1 MKRFYLENTKEYISW
16 LKRDKNITERI
27 LHIADLACDNTF
39 IFTDKYEMERCTEEV
54 RFDSQIDWN
63 LIPFGD
69 EEWCFAFSRHTF
81 LLNLAKA
88 YALTQNEKYRNAW
101 IRLFEDF
108 YDNTE
113 PGERCWRTLE
123 CGIRIEN
130 YLRSIEYFNDA
141 NPLPSEVME
150 KLKAVFSSHI
160 GVLKAAHTAFHKL
173 SNWGVLQD
181 HGLLLAAIYLDRKDD
196 IKLALERLEE
206 EAGLQTMNDGIHWE
220 QSAMYHAEVLH
231 AFLDSVLA
239 ARRSGIELSNK
250 LLDKTH
256 LLALGMARNLRP
268 DGRCYLSS
276 DSDEIDFRDM
286 VLEAAVL
293 FRDKELAAIGKGG
306 NDEDFHSSFPLSVN
320 IPECE
325 ENRKKSFFFAD
336 TGNAILALNDDTTL
350 RFHCGLYGSGHGH
363 FDQLHF
369 DLYTK
374 GEVLLTDT
382 GRYTYVDGKERRQ
395 LKGAF
400 GHNTIIINDKDM
412 AKMCDS
418 WGIEDFASPV
428 FEDAKIEGPY
438 KYLSAYHL
446 GYMKD
451 GVLPRRSIVTVEDKF
466 VIIIDSVT
474 AAGQYSAKSIFHA
487 DEGSVVTQSDDNT
500 LCIQKNGAEIK
511 MFFMKPGKT
520 TLSTFPMSK
529 HYNEMTASPLIE
541 RSFSHLAV
549 TVIALER
556 GTDIKETDVMKP
568 LSSSVID
575 KDSSC
580 GLMLSDG
587 KDTYTFAFTTDEKPQ
602 GGFLLQCGD
611 AECYARVF
619 IKKNNEETVAIKY

>member
-1 MKRFYLENTKEYISW
+1 MKRLYLENTEEYISW
-16 LKRDKNITERI
+16 LKKDEHIVKRI

-54 RFDSQIDWN
+54 HFDGKIDWN
-63 LIPFGD
+63 RIPFGD

-88 YALTQNEKYRNAW
+88 YALTRNEKYRNAW
-101 IRLFEDF
+101 IRLFEEF
-108 YDNTE
+108 YENTE

-130 YLRSIEYFNDA
+130 YLRSIEYFSDTE
-141 NPLPSEVME
+141 PLPSSVMDRMNE
-150 KLKAVFSSHI
+150 IFSMHI
-160 GVLKAAHTAFHKL
+160 DVLKAAHTAFHKL

-181 HGLLLAAIYLDRKDD
+181 HGLLLAALYLDRKEDM
-196 IKLALERLEE
+196 KLALERLEE
-206 EAGLQTMNDGIHWE
+206 EAGLQTMNDGMHWE

-231 AFLDSVLA
+231 ALLDSVLA
-239 ARRSGIELSNK
+239 ARRSGIELSCK

-256 LLALGMARNLRP
+256 LLSQGLARALRP
-268 DGRCYLSS
+268 DGKCYLSG

-293 FRDKELAAIGKGG
+293 FNDGELAAAGKGG
-306 NDEDFHSSFPLSVN
+306 NDEDFHASFPLDQS
-320 IPECE
+320 IPEE
-325 ENRKKSFFFAD
+325 QKKENLSYFFGD
-336 TGNAILALNDDTTL
+336 TGNAVLSIDDDTAL

-369 DLYTK
+369 DLYQK
-374 GEVLLTDT
+374 GEVILTDT
-382 GRYTYVDGKERRQ
+382 GRYTYVDSKERRQ

-412 AKMCDS
+412 ATMVDS

-428 FEDAKIEGPY
+428 FEDAKVEGPY
-438 KYLSAYHL
+438 KYLSACHL

-451 GVLPRRSIVTVEDKF
+451 GVLPRRSIITIEDKF
-466 VIIIDSVT
+466 VIIADSVT
-474 AAGQYSAKSIFHA
+474 NAGQYTAKSIFHA
-487 DEGSVVTQSDDNT
+487 DEGAVVTQLDDNT
-500 LCIQKNGAEIK
+500 LCVQKNKSEIK

-529 HYNEMTASPLIE
+529 HYNEMTESPLIE
-541 RSFSHLAV
+541 RSFSRLAV
-549 TVIALER
+549 TVIALGKCTE
-556 GTDIKETDVMKP
+556 IKELDVIKP

-580 GLMLSDG
+580 GLLLSDG
-587 KDTYTFAFTTDEKPQ
+587 KDTYTFTFTTDEKPQ

-619 IKKNNEETVAIKY
+619 IKKNDEDTIAIKY

>member
-1 MKRFYLENTKEYISW
+1 MKRFYLENTEEYINW
-16 LKRDKNITERI
+16 IKKDENITERI

-54 RFDSQIDWN
+54 RFDSKIDWN

-88 YALTQNEKYRNAW
+88 YALTQDEKYRNAW

-160 GVLKAAHTAFHKL
+160 EVLKAAHTAFHKL

-206 EAGLQTMNDGIHWE
+206 EVCLQTMNDGIHWE

-231 AFLDSVLA
+231 ALLDSVLA
-239 ARRSGIELSNK
+239 AQRNGIDLSGRLMS
-250 LLDKTH
+250 KTH

-306 NDEDFHSSFPLSVN
+306 NDEDFHS
-320 IPECE
+320 
-325 ENRKKSFFFAD
+325 
-336 TGNAILALNDDTTL
+336 
-350 RFHCGLYGSGHGH
+350 
-363 FDQLHF
+363 
-369 DLYTK
+369 
-374 GEVLLTDT
+374 
-382 GRYTYVDGKERRQ
+382 
-395 LKGAF
+395 
-400 GHNTIIINDKDM
+400 
-412 AKMCDS
+412 
-418 WGIEDFASPV
+418 
-428 FEDAKIEGPY
+428 
-438 KYLSAYHL
+438 
-446 GYMKD
+446 
-451 GVLPRRSIVTVEDKF
+451 
-466 VIIIDSVT
+466 
-474 AAGQYSAKSIFHA
+474 
-487 DEGSVVTQSDDNT
+487 
-500 LCIQKNGAEIK
+500 
-511 MFFMKPGKT
+511 
-520 TLSTFPMSK
+520 
-529 HYNEMTASPLIE
+529 
-541 RSFSHLAV
+541 
-549 TVIALER
+549 
-556 GTDIKETDVMKP
+556 
-568 LSSSVID
+568 
-575 KDSSC
+575 
-580 GLMLSDG
+580 
-587 KDTYTFAFTTDEKPQ
+587 
-602 GGFLLQCGD
+602 
-611 AECYARVF
+611 RVF
-619 IKKNNEETVAIKY
+619 RRH